1 MSFASANEDAEL
13 FCAQFHDSDIA
24 KNYAMGETKLKYL
37 IGYGI
42 YPYLKECMLEELKGM
57 PFSFRFDETTTSQ
70 VKKQYDGYITYYSKK
85 EKKVSTRYVGSL
97 FVGRCTHAD
106 LLDHFFTFMEDLK
119 LNTDFLIG
127 LGMDGP
133 SVNKAF
139 EESLIDKLE
148 KEKGNSFLAKIGFCV
163 LHTVNNSFGEGLKQ
177 LKETINIEQLLIDL
191 YFFFKHSAKRREEY
205 KGMEEF
211 TRLLLNI
218 C

>member
-1 MSFASANEDAEL
+1 
-13 FCAQFHDSDIA
+13 
-24 KNYAMGETKLKYL
+24 MGETKLKYM

-42 YPYLKECMLEELKGM
+42 YPYLKEYMLEDLKCM
-57 PFSFRFDETTTSQ
+57 PFSPFSFRFDESTTSQ
-70 VKKQYDGYITYYSKK
+70 VRKQYDRYITNYSKK

-106 LLDHFFTFMEDLK
+106 LLDHFFNFMENLK

-148 KEKGNSFLAKIGFCV
+148 KKKGNSFLAKILFLRAAQC
-163 LHTVNNSFGEGLKQ
+163 Q
-177 LKETINIEQLLIDL
+177 QR
-191 YFFFKHSAKRREEY
+191 A
-205 KGMEEF
+205 
-211 TRLLLNI
+211 
-218 C
+218 